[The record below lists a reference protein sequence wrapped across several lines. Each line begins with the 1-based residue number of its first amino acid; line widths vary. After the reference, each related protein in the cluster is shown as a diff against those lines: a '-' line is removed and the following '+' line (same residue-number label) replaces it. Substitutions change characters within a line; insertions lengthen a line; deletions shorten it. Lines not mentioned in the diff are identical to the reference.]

1 MRDQY
6 GVADLLGACID
17 AVESRSKVDPNEVEY
32 ELIRCS
38 VLARAFGLRITAV
51 DPGVLPAVKV
61 RAYKT
66 GREAWEDDVLAEFL
80 EACLRL
86 RGQTISPFRDYLEA
100 PESIIG
106 LYQRFGRISEL
117 AGAGARASFDYMLHE
132 LTVAA
137 AASLWGLPEDATVS
151 VDLSSVLPS
160 TITYD
165 IDRDYDD

>member
-1 MRDQY
+1 MKDQY
-6 GVADLLGACID
+6 GVADLLGACLD
-17 AVESRSKVDPNEVEY
+17 AVVSRSKDPGDVEY

-51 DPGVLPAVKV
+51 QPDELLPVRV
-61 RAYKT
+61 RAHKT
-66 GREAWEDDVLAEFL
+66 GREAWEDDVLADFL

-100 PESIIG
+100 PESIID
-106 LYQRFGRISEL
+106 LYQRFGRISAL

-165 IDRDYDD
+165 IDPDYDD